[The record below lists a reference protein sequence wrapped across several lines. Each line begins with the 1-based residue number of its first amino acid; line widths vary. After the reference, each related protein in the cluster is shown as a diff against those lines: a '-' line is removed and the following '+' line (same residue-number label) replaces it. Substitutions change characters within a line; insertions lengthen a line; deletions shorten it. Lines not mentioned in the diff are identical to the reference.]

1 MQSDLDLNC
10 RQKMHKRAENTVE
23 KGEIAR
29 YDVLKML
36 LHRTGKK
43 NPKKQEDHDG
53 PISLT

>member
-1 MQSDLDLNC
+1 
-10 RQKMHKRAENTVE
+10 MHKRAENTVE

-53 PISLT
+53 PISLTWVLGSTG